1 MSQTQRIHLIA
12 SGGSIMHSLAISLKQ
27 AGHQVTG
34 SDDHFYEPSK
44 SNLERN
50 GLLPSQ
56 EGWNPNLINDD
67 IDLVILGMHAK
78 EDNPELSKAKG
89 LNIKIYSYPEYI
101 YECSKNK
108 QRIVIAGSH
117 GKTSITAIVM
127 HVLKSMGRDFD
138 YMVGAQ
144 LDGFD
149 NMVKLSDAPIII
161 IEGDEYTTST
171 TDGRPKFLN
180 YHHHIGSISGIS
192 WDHFNVYPTL
202 DDYVRLFEQFA
213 DATPKAGS
221 LVYCEEDNLAS
232 MIISEKDRADVTNLP
247 YKAHEHVVKDGKT
260 TLITDAGDVAIEIF
274 GYHNMQNLSCAKAIL
289 KRIGITDERFY
300 THIKTFKGAAKRME
314 IVGENNDSIIYS
326 DFAHAPSKLL
336 ATTLA
341 IKDQFPNRFL
351 VSCLELHTFSSLNK
365 DFIDQYE
372 GTFNNSDEAII
383 YIDPKAATKKGLDQ
397 LTENDLRE
405 AFKRNDILLFND
417 KSKLEQHL
425 YNKDWKN
432 KNLILMSSGNFGG
445 LDFKAL
451 KGQILQ

>member
-1 MSQTQRIHLIA
+1 
-12 SGGSIMHSLAISLKQ
+12 
-27 AGHQVTG
+27 
-34 SDDHFYEPSK
+34 
-44 SNLERN
+44 
-50 GLLPSQ
+50 
-56 EGWNPNLINDD
+56 
-67 IDLVILGMHAK
+67 
-78 EDNPELSKAKG
+78 
-89 LNIKIYSYPEYI
+89 
-101 YECSKNK
+101 
-108 QRIVIAGSH
+108 
-117 GKTSITAIVM
+117 
-127 HVLKSMGRDFD
+127 
-138 YMVGAQ
+138 
-144 LDGFD
+144 
-149 NMVKLSDAPIII
+149 
-161 IEGDEYTTST
+161 
-171 TDGRPKFLN
+171 
-180 YHHHIGSISGIS
+180 
-192 WDHFNVYPTL
+192 
-202 DDYVRLFEQFA
+202 
-213 DATPKAGS
+213 
-221 LVYCEEDNLAS
+221 